1 MKKDLARK
9 WYEIAVNKAEDHADI
24 YIYSEIGLWGITA
37 NDFAK
42 DLKEV
47 KAKTITMHI
56 NSPGGSVFDGLAI
69 HNMVK
74 KHPAKVTAVVDGV
87 AASIAT
93 VIALG
98 ADTVKMSAGSLWMIH
113 DPSAMVGGTA
123 DDMDKA
129 AEALRKMADSIAG
142 IYQAKTGKAL
152 EDIKAK
158 MSEETWFSATEAK
171 DYGFA
176 DEIDNTVAD
185 MAACANFDFERL
197 GYTHVPAALNKI
209 NNGADGAKETPT
221 MKKPNENPS
230 ATDTGADTKPDTKP
244 DAVTQATNTVDLDAV
259 RAEATKQER
268 ERCNAIRT
276 ACKTAKL
283 DDTFANKL
291 IENGTNLESARAAI
305 FEEMAKR
312 QEETDT
318 RTANPSVTVTVDA
331 RTKLVAVMALA
342 LMARANPS
350 AKIELKDGAADF
362 RGYSLLDM
370 ARASLESQGI
380 KVKGL
385 SRGELAAKALHST
398 SDFPL
403 ILADVAGKTLRQAYT
418 ESPQT
423 FKQWTRRASAPDFKS
438 VKRLQLGEAPTL
450 EKVLENGAF
459 TEGTITEARETYSL
473 ATYGRIVSITRQALI
488 NDDLSAFSRII
499 PAMGRQAMNLES
511 DIVYAVLTANAT
523 MADGGALF
531 NATAITSA
539 GGHANLNSS
548 SGGALSDTSL
558 ALARKAM
565 RKQKGLDKATF
576 LNVTPRY
583 LLVPEDLETTVDKLL
598 MTFASTSYANNIP
611 SFIRS
616 LVPVVEPRLSAV
628 GSGLYWYLAADPAAI
643 DTVEYCYLEGEEGP
657 VMDER
662 LGFEVDGVQ
671 FKIRHDFAAA
681 AIDFRGLYRSNGVA

>member
-1 MKKDLARK
+1 MKELARK
-9 WYEIAVNKAEDHADI
+9 WYEIAVNKADDHADI
-24 YIYSEIGLWGITA
+24 YIYSEIGFWGITA

-74 KHPAKVTAVVDGV
+74 KHAAKVTAVVDGI

-123 DDMDKA
+123 EDMDKA
-129 AEALRKMADSIAG
+129 AEALRKMTDSIAG
-142 IYQAKTGKAL
+142 IYQAKTGKPL

-158 MSEETWFSATEAK
+158 MADETWFSASEAK
-171 DYGFA
+171 EFGFV
-176 DEIDNTVAD
+176 DEIDETAAD
-185 MAACANFDFERL
+185 MAACATFDFKRL
-197 GYTHVPAALNKI
+197 GFTKIPDALNTI
-209 NNGADGAKETPT
+209 NKGADGAKETTT
-221 MKKPNENPS
+221 MKKPNEDPS
-230 ATDTGADTKPDTKP
+230 ATDTGADTGAP
-244 DAVTQATNTVDLDAV
+244 AVQAAAQVDLEKV
-259 RAEATKQER
+259 KAEAAKQER
-268 ERCNAIRT
+268 ERCAAIR
-276 ACKTAKL
+276 AAARVAKVEDAL
-283 DDTFANKL
+283 AEKL
-291 IENGTNLESARAAI
+291 ITDGVALDKAREAI
-305 FEEMAKR
+305 FDALAKR
-312 QEETDT
+312 QEQNET
-318 RTANPSVTVTVDA
+318 RSANPDVTVTVDA
-331 RTKLVAVMALA
+331 RSKLVAVMALA
-342 LMARANPS
+342 LMARANPT
-350 AKIELKDGAADF
+350 AKIELKDGAGDF
-362 RGYSLLDM
+362 RGFSLLDM
-370 ARASLESQGI
+370 ARASLEAQGI
-380 KVKGL
+380 KTKGL
-385 SRGELAAKALHST
+385 SKGELAAKAVHST

-403 ILADVAGKTLRQAYT
+403 VLADVAGKTLRQSYQ

-423 FKQWTRRASAPDFKS
+423 FKSWTRRATAPDFKN
-438 VKRLQLGEAPTL
+438 VKRIQIGEAPAL
-450 EKVLENGAF
+450 AKVLEGGSF
-459 TEGTITEARETYSL
+459 TEGTVTEGREQYKL
-473 ATYGRIVSITRQALI
+473 ATYGRIVSLSRQALI

-511 DIVYAVLTANAT
+511 DVVYAVLTSNAA
-523 MADGGALF
+523 MADGGNLF
-531 NATAITSA
+531 NATAVTSA

-565 RKQKGLDKATF
+565 RKQKGLDKETF
-576 LNVTPRY
+576 LNITPEF

-598 MTFASTSYANNIP
+598 MTFASTSYANNVP

-616 LVPVVEPRLSAV
+616 LKPIVEPRLSAV
-628 GSGLYWYLAADPAAI
+628 GSGLYWYLAANPAVI
-643 DTVEYCYLEGEEGP
+643 DTVEHCHLEGEEGP

-662 LGFEVDGVQ
+662 IGFESDGVQ

-681 AIDFRGLYRSNGVA
+681 AIDFRGLYRSNGVAA

>member
-1 MKKDLARK
+1 MKKLNQK
-9 WYEIAVNKAEDHADI
+9 WYEIAVNKAGDHADI
-24 YIYSEIGLWGITA
+24 YIYSDIGYWGITA

-69 HNMVK
+69 HNVVK

-158 MSEETWFSATEAK
+158 MSAETWFSATEAK

-176 DEIDNTVAD
+176 DEIDDTVAD

-197 GYTHVPAALNKI
+197 GYTHVPAALNRI

-221 MKKPNENPS
+221 MKKPNEEPS
-230 ATDTGADTKPDTKP
+230 ATDNGAGTTKTEPATV
-244 DAVTQATNTVDLDAV
+244 AQATNTVDLAAV
-259 RAEATKQER
+259 RAEAARLER
-268 ERCNAIRT
+268 ERMTAIRA
-276 ACKTAKL
+276 ACKTAKIE
-283 DDTFANKL
+283 DSFADKL
-291 IENGTNLESARAAI
+291 VTDGVKLEDARAAI

-312 QEETDT
+312 QEQTETQS
-318 RTANPSVTVTVDA
+318 ANPSVTVTVDA

-350 AKIELKDGAADF
+350 AKIELKDGASDF
-362 RGYSLLDM
+362 RGFSLLDM
-370 ARASLESQGI
+370 ARASLEAQGI
-380 KVKGL
+380 KVKGM
-385 SRGELAAKALHST
+385 SRGELAAKAMHST

-438 VKRLQLGEAPTL
+438 IKRLQLGEAPSL
-450 EKVLENGAF
+450 EKVKEHGEF
-459 TEGTITEARETYSL
+459 TEGTLTEGRETYSL

-499 PAMGRQAMNLES
+499 PAMGRQAMNLEC
-511 DIVYAVLTANAT
+511 DIVCGVLTANAT

-531 NATAITSA
+531 NATAVTSA

-565 RKQKGLDKATF
+565 RKQKGLDGKTY
-576 LNVTPRY
+576 LNITPRF

-598 MTFASTSYANNIP
+598 MTFAATTYSNNIP
-611 SFIRS
+611 GFIKS
-616 LVPVVEPRLSAV
+616 LVPIVEPRLSAV
-628 GSGLYWYLAADPAAI
+628 GSGLYWYLAADPAAV

-657 VMDER
+657 VMDQR

-681 AIDFRGLYRSNGVA
+681 AIDFRGLYRSNGVAA